1 MQQNKNIFLEYR
13 TTILYYLF
21 FSFFITIFLISRQS
35 LAVQYVFN
43 ILDIII
49 LLLSVLLL
57 PKNNLNNWNYLTFI
71 FLLIYS
77 ILAIIK
83 GTHINSPT
91 LFLKIYLV
99 FVFFKQYR
107 FKNEEIIGFLN
118 KTYLVYALISLFI
131 FKFLPSTFYTVAD
144 HELNYVDLG
153 FVKYLVL
160 HSVEGGASTI
170 DSYSALIFLSNI
182 FLIRDKKRIHYFFIF
197 FSLLLI
203 IYSLKMTPLVALV
216 AALVSFFIIRNKYI
230 SIIYMLIMITIFI
243 IVLRLLFTNPEVY
256 GPIRFSTI
264 MYVATHARSMIW
276 VQQLIIFME
285 SYHFVDYI
293 FGNFTSESFT
303 VNAYQLSGSEITT
316 NYDNPH
322 NTYLLLFFKSP
333 FLLIIYY
340 LRYLILIFKQ
350 FNRRSFV
357 IISFIAVACFSN
369 SSLISLG
376 NPVYIIILAFLL
388 TSPEYQSINVS
399 K

>member
-1 MQQNKNIFLEYR
+1 
-13 TTILYYLF
+13 
-21 FSFFITIFLISRQS
+21 
-35 LAVQYVFN
+35 
-43 ILDIII
+43 
-49 LLLSVLLL
+49 
-57 PKNNLNNWNYLTFI
+57 
-71 FLLIYS
+71 
-77 ILAIIK
+77 
-83 GTHINSPT
+83 
-91 LFLKIYLV
+91 
-99 FVFFKQYR
+99 
-107 FKNEEIIGFLN
+107 
-118 KTYLVYALISLFI
+118 
-131 FKFLPSTFYTVAD
+131 
-144 HELNYVDLG
+144 
-153 FVKYLVL
+153 
-160 HSVEGGASTI
+160 
-170 DSYSALIFLSNI
+170 
-182 FLIRDKKRIHYFFIF
+182 
-197 FSLLLI
+197 
-203 IYSLKMTPLVALV
+203 
-216 AALVSFFIIRNKYI
+216 
-230 SIIYMLIMITIFI
+230 MITIFI